1 MNKWHLMEQEKTQMI
16 LTFSG
21 NVEAVDSGERRT
33 ISGKIAPYGEIG
45 FTSAG
50 KVVFAPNSISAA
62 EPSKVKLLM
71 SHDNS
76 KPVGRMQSIT
86 SNADGLYASF
96 KVSASSRGSDAILL
110 AQEQLMDGLSVGVEV
125 TASKPQ
131 KDYLLVTAATLR
143 EVSLVES
150 AAFASAAVQ
159 KIAAAAGDMPMD
171 PNTSTSTKVT
181 TTNTVINTTTTETET
196 ESEAAVTTA
205 PDQNAPEAATA
216 AEETAAPV
224 VEAARKIIRPSVLD
238 SQTVRSPIINMGSY
252 TEHKIK
258 AALGNDDSKLY
269 VTAADDSFTTN
280 PAFNPTQYLSEFPTN
295 TRFGTPAIDACS
307 RGTLP
312 NSGMTISVP
321 SLVTSA
327 GGQAGV
333 APTVTVEAEGG
344 AVDATGMVT
353 EYLTGTV
360 SKYSGMNTISVELL
374 ERSDPNFYAE
384 LTNQLQNAYLKTL
397 DTTVLAALITAGQQG
412 ATQAATSAG
421 IIGYAA
427 DAAAKVYQA
436 TGYFAQN
443 YVANPSQWQLLMGSV
458 DSTGRPIYS
467 ASQPMNAAG
476 LTQPGSIRGNVL
488 GLDLYVDKNF
498 AVTTNIDDSAVILAP
513 EAFTVYQ
520 SPQAYMS
527 VNVVS
532 NLQVQV
538 AIYGYM
544 AYIAKMPKGIVRFN
558 LT

>member
-1 MNKWHLMEQEKTQMI
+1 MI

-21 NVEAVDSGERRT
+21 NVEAVDSGERRI
-33 ISGKIAPYGEIG
+33 ISGKIAPYGEVG

-50 KVVFAPNSISAA
+50 KVVFAEGSISAP
-62 EPSKVKLLM
+62 EPSRVKLLM

-86 SNADGLYASF
+86 SAKDGLYASF
-96 KVSASSRGSDAILL
+96 KISASQPGDTAILL

-159 KIAAAAGDMPMD
+159 KIAAAAGDMPVEAAE
-171 PNTSTSTKVT
+171 STSTKIT

-196 ESEAAVTTA
+196 ETESEAAVTTA
-205 PDQNAPEAATA
+205 PEENAPEAVDAT
-216 AEETAAPV
+216 EQAAPT
-224 VEAARKIIRPSVLD
+224 VEAARKIILPSALN
-238 SQTVRSPIINMGSY
+238 SQRVRTPITSMATY

-258 AALGNDDSKLY
+258 AALGNDESKLY

-280 PAFNPTQYLSEFPTN
+280 PAFNPTQYLSEFVSNTNFDTPTIN
-295 TRFGTPAIDACS
+295 ALSQGV
-307 RGTLP
+307 LP

-327 GGQAGV
+327 GGQSGT
-333 APTVTVEAEGG
+333 APVVTVEAEAG
-344 AVDATGMVT
+344 AVQNTGMVT
-353 EYLTGTV
+353 EYLSGTV
-360 SKYSGMNTISVELL
+360 KKYSGMNTLSVELL

-384 LTNQLQNAYLKTL
+384 LTNQLQRAYS
-397 DTTVLAALITAGQQG
+397 LATDAAVIADIVAGGVQGTAV
-412 ATQAATSAG
+412 AATSAG
-421 IIGYAA
+421 IISYVSTESAN
-427 DAAAKVYQA
+427 VYKN
-436 TGYFAQN
+436 TSYFARN
-443 YVANPSQWQLLMGSV
+443 YVAGPSQWSLLMGAT
-458 DSTGRPIYS
+458 DSTGRPIYN
-467 ASQPMNAAG
+467 AAQPMNAGG
-476 LTQPGSIRGNVL
+476 LSTPTSIRGNVL
-488 GLDLYVDKNF
+488 GLDLYVDHQM
-498 AVTTNIDDSAVILAP
+498 VSTTIDDSAFILAP
-513 EAFTVYQ
+513 EAMTVYR

-532 NLQVQV
+532 NLQIQV
-538 AIYGYM
+538 AIYGFM
-544 AYIAKMPKGIVRFN
+544 ATIVKMPKGLVRYN

>member
-1 MNKWHLMEQEKTQMI
+1 MKGTALMI

-45 FTSAG
+45 YTSAG
-50 KVVFAPNSISAA
+50 KVVFAEGSISAP

-86 SNADGLYASF
+86 SAKDGLYASF

-131 KDYLLVTAATLR
+131 KDYLLVTAAVLR

-150 AAFASAAVQ
+150 PAFAGAAVQ
-159 KIAAAAGDMPMD
+159 KISAQESDMPIDAAM
-171 PNTSTSTKVT
+171 STSTKVT
-181 TTNTVINTTTTETET
+181 TINTTITETETET

-205 PDQNAPEAATA
+205 PDNSAPEAATA
-216 AEETAAPV
+216 AEEQAAPTI
-224 VEAARKIIRPSVLD
+224 EAARKIILPSALN
-238 SQTVRSPIINMGSY
+238 SQRVRTPIINMGAY

-258 AALGNDDSKLY
+258 AALGNEDSKLY

-280 PAFNPTQYLSEFPTN
+280 PGFNPTQYLSEFPTN
-295 TRFGTPAIDACS
+295 TRFGTPSIDACS

-312 NSGMTISVP
+312 ANGMTINVP

-327 GGQAGV
+327 GGGTGV
-333 APTVTVEAEGG
+333 APVVTVEAEAG
-344 AVDATGMVT
+344 AVQNTGMET
-353 EYLTGTV
+353 AYLTGTV
-360 SKYSGMNTISVELL
+360 AKYSGMNTISIELL
-374 ERSDPNFYAE
+374 ERGYGDGNFFSE

-397 DTTVLAALITAGQQG
+397 DTTVNAALITAGTV
-412 ATQAATSAG
+412 ATTAQAATSAG
-421 IIGYAA
+421 IIGYTSEAA
-427 DAAAKVYQA
+427 RLVYEA
-436 TGYFAQN
+436 TGYFANN
-443 YVANPSQWQLLMGSV
+443 YIANGSQWQLLLGAV

-467 ASQPMNAAG
+467 SSQPMNAGG

-498 AVTTNIDDSAVILAP
+498 AATTTVDDSAIILAP

-544 AYIAKMPKGIVRFN
+544 ATIAKMPKGIIRYNF
-558 LT
+558 T

>member
-1 MNKWHLMEQEKTQMI
+1 MSVI

-21 NVEAVDSGERRT
+21 NIEAIDSGDRRM

-45 FTSAG
+45 YTSAG
-50 KVVFAPNSISAA
+50 KVVFAEGSITAP
-62 EPSKVKLLM
+62 ETSKVKLLM
-71 SHDNS
+71 AHDNS
-76 KPVGRMQSIT
+76 AVVGRMQSMT
-86 SNADGLYASF
+86 SAKDGLYASF

-159 KIAAAAGDMPMD
+159 KIAAAAGDMPVT
-171 PNTSTSTKVT
+171 PVEAAESTSTKIT

-196 ESEAAVTTA
+196 ETESEAAVTTA
-205 PDQNAPEAATA
+205 PDQSAPEAVDAT
-216 AEETAAPV
+216 EQAAPT
-224 VEAARKIIRPSVLD
+224 VEAARKIILPSALN
-238 SQTVRSPIINMGSY
+238 SQRVRTPITSMGAY

-258 AALGNDDSKLY
+258 AALGNEDSKLY
-269 VTAADDSFTTN
+269 VTAADDDFSTN
-280 PAFNPTQYLSEFPTN
+280 PAFSPTQYLSEFPTN
-295 TRFGTPAIDACS
+295 TRFGTPSIDACS
-307 RGTLP
+307 RGVLP
-312 NSGMTISVP
+312 ASGMTINVP

-327 GGQAGV
+327 GGKSGV
-333 APTVTVEAEGG
+333 APVVTVEAEGG
-344 AVDATGMVT
+344 AVANTGMVT
-353 EYLTGTV
+353 EYLTGTI
-360 SKYSGMNTISVELL
+360 SKYSGMNTLSIELL

-384 LTNQLQNAYLKTL
+384 LTAQLQNAYLKTL
-397 DTTVLAALITAGQQG
+397 DTTVNAALITAGTV
-412 ATQAATSAG
+412 ATTAQAATSAG
-421 IIGYAA
+421 IIGYASE
-427 DAAAKVYQA
+427 AARLVYEA
-436 TGYFAQN
+436 TGYYAQN
-443 YVANPSQWQLLMGSV
+443 YIANGSQWQLLMGAS
-458 DSTGRPIYS
+458 DTTGRPIYS
-467 ASQPMNAAG
+467 ASQPMNAGG

-498 AVTTNIDDSAVILAP
+498 AATTTVDDSAIILAP

-520 SPQAYMS
+520 SPTAYMS

-544 AYIAKMPKGIVRFN
+544 ATIAKMPKGIIRYNF
-558 LT
+558 T